1 MEALTTVETGLK
13 HGLDAVYGDNKT
25 SIRFFVHKVY
35 SKVLKNPE
43 AYDIDRDK
51 AEHIK
56 NVVSSR
62 SSKTNPQ
69 LLPVEVREAVERFE
83 DTLEGVRNEAVSILR
98 RKLGKIKTNKELDD
112 ISFRDIKDIV
122 AMTIDKTRLYSGQST
137 ENVVQYSKVDPNLS
151 PQEAMTLLLKA
162 REAIIEQ
169 KK

>member
-1 MEALTTVETGLK
+1 M
-13 HGLDAVYGDNKT
+13 
-25 SIRFFVHKVY
+25 
-35 SKVLKNPE
+35 
-43 AYDIDRDK
+43 
-51 AEHIK
+51 
-56 NVVSSR
+56 
-62 SSKTNPQ
+62 
-69 LLPVEVREAVERFE
+69 
-83 DTLEGVRNEAVSILR
+83 SILR